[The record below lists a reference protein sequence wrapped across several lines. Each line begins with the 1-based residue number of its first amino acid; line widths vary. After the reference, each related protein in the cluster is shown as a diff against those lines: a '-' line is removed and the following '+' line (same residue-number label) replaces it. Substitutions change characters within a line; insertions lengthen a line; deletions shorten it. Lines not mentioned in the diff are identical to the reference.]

1 MTQHQNAAA
10 GKGSQEG
17 KVGKG
22 GKIVLVDP
30 ISFRGG
36 SKVATEVMLDELAG
50 RFSELACHVLTQDP
64 DSWPRC
70 RHHRLWLPSWL
81 RGRESGAGYLLKQG
95 WQTLII
101 LALCW
106 RLGQVR
112 CLLAA
117 SGPGVDLC
125 SYWAARVL
133 GIPVVQLIHGPVGCS
148 GLSARALWR
157 ASQVC
162 YLESCRPSLGALL
175 NRLGE
180 SAFPAHW
187 QPFTNGLSDEQWPTA
202 TRGGTRILWAA
213 SLLRWKGLETML
225 AAHQAMSETRPE
237 LEVCYLQP
245 KGTLQPCSQPRPD
258 LPDTRWHANPANLDE
273 IRARCGI
280 FVSTSHQEPFGL
292 SILEAMAAGLCVV
305 IPADGAWW
313 DRQLGDG
320 IHCCKYLPGDAEDLA
335 RVLGA
340 LQADPARVS
349 ALGANARQLA
359 STGYR
364 AGQAYACVVDG
375 WERLLR

>member
-1 MTQHQNAAA
+1 MTQHQDAAA

-17 KVGKG
+17 KVDKG

-50 RFSELACHVLTQDP
+50 RFSQLACHVLTQDP

-95 WQTLII
+95 WQTLMI
-101 LALCW
+101 LVLCW

-125 SYWAARVL
+125 SYWAARIA

-148 GLSARALWR
+148 GMSARALWR
-157 ASQVC
+157 ASQVF
-162 YLESCRPSLGALL
+162 YLEAARPSLSALIA
-175 NRLGE
+175 RLGE
-180 SAFPAHW
+180 RDFPPHW
-187 QPFTNGLSDEQWPTA
+187 QPFINGLCEASWPTA
-202 TRGGTRILWAA
+202 STGGSGILWAA
-213 SLLRWKGLETML
+213 SLLKWKGLETML
-225 AAHQAMSETRPE
+225 AAHQQLAEPRAPLT
-237 LEVCYLQP
+237 VCYLQP
-245 KGTLQPCSQPRPD
+245 RNILQPCSEPRPD
-258 LPDTRWHANPANLDE
+258 LPDTRWHENPGNLDE